1 MGEDIP
7 TNLVVK
13 PGYFEDGQPYHEWNR
28 TFAFKR
34 PVSFNTTVVYD
45 ERWDNLAD
53 EVGVGRFLHMVWEGK
68 FIPPRS
74 FTLATIT
81 NAFRIGGRLWYLPK
95 WLWLFLFGRV
105 KFIQQSHE
113 DDDSKV
119 DVDLRILHPLFGEVF
134 GYTGTFEAVRYEKI
148 D

>member
-1 MGEDIP
+1 
-7 TNLVVK
+7 
-13 PGYFEDGQPYHEWNR
+13 
-28 TFAFKR
+28 
-34 PVSFNTTVVYD
+34 
-45 ERWDNLAD
+45 
-53 EVGVGRFLHMVWEGK
+53 MVWEGK